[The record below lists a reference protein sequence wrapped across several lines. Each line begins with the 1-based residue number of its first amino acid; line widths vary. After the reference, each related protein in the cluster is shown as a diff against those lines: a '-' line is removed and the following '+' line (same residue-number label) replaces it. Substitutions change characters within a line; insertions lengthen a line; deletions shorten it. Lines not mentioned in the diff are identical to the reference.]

1 MKRKIYLLL
10 ALLMGI
16 NAVGFS
22 QTTESV
28 AGPEKVEPG
37 KQYGTPPSDAIV
49 LFNGTN
55 LNYWVSS
62 KNPEK
67 QAPWLVKNGIFTVK
81 PGTGSIQTKQSFGNF
96 QLHIEWRT
104 PSPPVGK
111 GQMKGNSG
119 IFLQGLY
126 EVQVLS
132 SYDNDTYIDGT
143 AGSIYKQYPPMV
155 NVSLPAGQ
163 WQSYDIFFT
172 APVFRKN
179 GSLKDSAYVTV
190 VQNGVLV
197 QNHVAIHGKTFVEKP
212 SYEKHGPLPL
222 KLQDHG
228 CLVSYRNIWIRKL
241 K

>member
-1 MKRKIYLLL
+1 MKRKVFLLF
-10 ALLMGI
+10 AFLMGI
-16 NAVGFS
+16 CVVGFS
-22 QTTESV
+22 QTT
-28 AGPEKVEPG
+28 APEKVTPG
-37 KQYGTPPSDAIV
+37 KKYGVPPSDAIV
-49 LFNGTN
+49 LFNGVN
-55 LNYWVSS
+55 LNYWVSA
-62 KNPEK
+62 KHAGKP
-67 QAPWLVKNGIFTVK
+67 APWTVKNGIFTVK
-81 PGTGSIQTKQSFGNF
+81 PGTGSIQTKQSFDNF

-104 PSPPVGK
+104 PNPPVGK

-119 IFLQGLY
+119 IFLQSLY
-126 EVQVLS
+126 EVQVLN

-172 APVFRKN
+172 APVFRGD

-190 VQNGVLV
+190 IQNGVLV
-197 QNHVAIHGKTFVEKP
+197 QNHVAIQGKTFVNSP

-222 KLQDHG
+222 TLQDHG
-228 CLVSYRNIWIRKL
+228 CLVSYKNIWIRKL